1 METIAE
7 FNDNHGFNVKLTNE
21 KIFID
26 AAGSSETIA
35 LRGLNGV
42 GLYDNLENITKSQK

>member
-42 GLYDNLENITKSQK
+42 GLYDNLENITKS

>member
-7 FNDNHGFNVKLTNE
+7 FNDNQGFTLKLTQE
-21 KIFID
+21 KIFIE

-42 GLYDNLENITKSQK
+42 GMMTLKNIMKN